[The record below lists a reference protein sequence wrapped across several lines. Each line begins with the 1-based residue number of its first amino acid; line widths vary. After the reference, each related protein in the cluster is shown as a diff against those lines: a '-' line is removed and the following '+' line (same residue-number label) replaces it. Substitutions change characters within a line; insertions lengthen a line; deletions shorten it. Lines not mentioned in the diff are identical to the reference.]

1 MDCGPAAL
9 KCLLEGFGIPVS
21 YGRLREACQT
31 EVDGTSINTL
41 EDVAGLLGLD
51 VEQNMLPADQLFAP
65 GTDNLPALIVV
76 RRPGGATH
84 YVVIWRRTGPLLQ
97 LMDPATGRRWV
108 PIGTFLRDVFQ
119 HEQALPAASWREWAA
134 SPPSRQLLATRA
146 EQLGIASPDRP
157 RIIET
162 AMADAGWRGLATLDG
177 ALRMAETLVAARAVA
192 RGAEA
197 CSLVR
202 ALVEHPEHLP
212 SQAWSVRA
220 APDGAGGASADTVLL
235 RGAVFLRVAGPK
247 PAAAGLSPELDA
259 ALRERPVHPAREL
272 LTLLKQEG
280 LVTPVVLSA
289 AMLAASAGL
298 MIEAL
303 VLRGLFELGRY
314 LPLAGQRVAA
324 LAALLALLAALL
336 LLEWPIASGVLRM
349 GRRLEMRLRL
359 AFLQKIPQLGDRYF
373 QSRPK
378 SDMAERSHTI
388 HRIRHLPELGGG
400 LVRTAFE
407 MVLSAAGIV
416 WLDPDAALPAI
427 GILAASMALPWLAL
441 PTLNEQDLRLR
452 THAGA
457 LARFY
462 LDSLLGVVSIR
473 THGADHAIRAAHR
486 QLLGEWAAAGV
497 RMQRTA
503 AGVEGLQM
511 LAGFGL
517 VAWLLLDHVTRVGA
531 TGSTLLLVYWALSLP
546 SLGQELA
553 LTVWQYPG
561 FRNMTLRLLEPLGA
575 PVADHGMSVHAPSS
589 PSTRPLRGMEI
600 DFDGVS
606 VLAGG
611 HTVLEAIRL
620 RVDAGAHVAVVG
632 TSGAGKSSLVGV
644 LLGWHRPSTGA
655 VRIDGEEMRPGMI
668 ERLRPDIA
676 WVDPDVHLWNRSLLD
691 NLAYGAPGGTAAR
704 PTDAIDAADLRGVL
718 ERLPS
723 GLQTPLGE
731 GGARVSGGEGQ
742 RVRLGRAM
750 LRPDARLVIL
760 DEPFR
765 GLDRERRAMLLSRTR
780 ELWKRATLFC
790 ITHDVGQTRSF
801 DRVLIIEHGRV
812 VEDGPPA
819 DLAAR
824 PGSRYRAMLEA
835 EEAVGSGLWASNRWR
850 RIRLDRG
857 RLVES

>member
-65 GTDNLPALIVV
+65 GVDNLPALIVV
-76 RRPGGATH
+76 QLPGGPTH
-84 YVVIWRRTGPLLQ
+84 YVVVWRRIGPLLQ

-108 PIGTFLRDVFQ
+108 RVGTFLRDVFL

-134 SPPSRQLLATRA
+134 SPASRQLLATRA
-146 EQLGIASPDRP
+146 ERLGIASPDRTA
-157 RIIET
+157 ILET
-162 AMADAGWRGLATLDG
+162 ATADPGWRGLAALDG
-177 ALRMAETLVAARAVA
+177 ALRMAETLVAARAVS
-192 RGAEA
+192 RGGEA

-202 ALVEHPEHLP
+202 ELVEHPEHVP
-212 SQAWSVRA
+212 SRAWSVRA
-220 APDGAGGASADTVLL
+220 APATAHDTDAETILL
-235 RGAVFLRVAGPK
+235 RGAVFLRVAGPRA
-247 PAAAGLSPELDA
+247 AAAGLSPELNA
-259 ALRERPVHPAREL
+259 ALLERPIHPARQL
-272 LTLLKQEG
+272 LTLLKDDG
-280 LVTPVVLSA
+280 VLTPVLLSA

-303 VLRGLFELGRY
+303 VLRGFFELGRH

-324 LAALLALLAALL
+324 LGVLLALLAALL

-359 AFLQKIPQLGDRYF
+359 AFLQKIPRLGDRYF

-388 HRIRHLPELGGG
+388 HRIRHLPELGGR

-416 WLDPDAALPAI
+416 WLDPGAAPPAL
-427 GILAASMALPWLAL
+427 GIVAASMALPWLAL
-441 PTLNEQDLRLR
+441 PALNEQDLRLR

-457 LARFY
+457 LTRFY
-462 LDSLLGVVSIR
+462 LDSLLGVVPIR
-473 THGADHAIRAAHR
+473 SHGADHAIRAAHR
-486 QLLGEWAAAGV
+486 QLLGEWASAGV
-497 RMQRTA
+497 KMQRTS
-503 AGVEGLQM
+503 AGVEGVQM

-517 VAWLLLDHVTRVGA
+517 VAWLLFDHFTRVGA

-575 PVADHGMSVHAPSS
+575 PVVDHAVSAAAPARLSTG
-589 PSTRPLRGMEI
+589 PSHGMEI
-600 DFDGVS
+600 DIDRVS

-611 HTVLEAIRL
+611 HTVLGDFRL
-620 RVDAGAHVAVVG
+620 HVDAGAHVAVVG
-632 TSGAGKSSLVGV
+632 PSGAGKSSFVGL
-644 LLGWHRPSTGA
+644 LLGWHRPSTGV
-655 VRIDGEEMRPGMI
+655 VRIDGVDMRPGTI
-668 ERLRPDIA
+668 ELLRSDIA
-676 WVDPDVHLWNRSLLD
+676 WVDPEVHLWNRTLLD
-691 NLAYGAPGGTAAR
+691 NLAYGAPAGTAAR

-723 GLQTPLGE
+723 GLQTHLGE

-742 RVRLGRAM
+742 RVRLGRGM

-765 GLDRERRAMLLSRTR
+765 GLDRERRAMLMSRTR
-780 ELWKRATLFC
+780 ELWKHATLLC

-801 DRVLIIEHGRV
+801 DRVLVIEHGRV

-835 EEAVGSGLWASNRWR
+835 EEAVASGLWASGQWR
-850 RIRLDRG
+850 RVRLDQG